1 MTLFELLPS
10 LRQPHLDGTI
20 WPLNASI
27 DDLGR
32 LCVGG
37 VAATEIAAEFGTPAY
52 LVDEQD
58 FRARIRRYRVGLPG
72 VDLVY
77 AGKALLSTA
86 VAEWAASEGAGLNV
100 CSAGELATAL
110 AAGVP
115 PSQIV
120 VHGNART
127 AGELHDAVHAGVG
140 RIVIDSPNA
149 IALLASQVRRRQ
161 GVLIRV
167 IPSVESR
174 DQNGAGVGFTV
185 ADGRAAG
192 AVRRV
197 LDQPG
202 LDLVGLHCH
211 LGSQLIDPHV
221 YAAAI
226 RQLVALMADVRDHH
240 GVVLGQL
247 DLGGGHGVPNV
258 SGDPEFS
265 PHALGAVVE
274 SALRSACA
282 EYGYPR
288 PQIVIEPGRAVAA
301 RAGITL
307 YRVITV
313 KHQPDGRTF
322 VVVDGGMVDNPREG
336 LRGVKYTAALANR
349 HVPTTTAP
357 VTIVGRQ
364 CEAGEEI
371 ARDVELPTDIQ
382 PGDLLAVAC
391 TGAYH
396 YSMGSACNLVGR
408 PPLIGVAGGRTRVLV
423 RRETVADLL
432 ARDCDWFHRP
442 HLAGSVTMDVDTVI
456 ERAGGNRRA

>member
-10 LRQPHLDGTI
+10 QHGLGSQLDRAI
-20 WPLNASI
+20 WPSSASV

-32 LCVGG
+32 LCVAG
-37 VAATEIAAEFGTPAY
+37 VPATEIAAEYGTPAY
-52 LVDEQD
+52 VVDELD
-58 FRARIRRYRVGLPG
+58 FRARIRRYRAALPG
-72 VDLVY
+72 VELVY

-86 VAEWAASEGAGLNV
+86 VAEWAAAEGAGLNV

-120 VHGNART
+120 LHGYART
-127 AGELHDAVHAGVG
+127 AGELHDAVDAGVG

-149 IALLASQVRRRQ
+149 IALLAAQVRRHQ
-161 GVLIRV
+161 NVLIRV
-167 IPSVESR
+167 IPDIEGQSPG
-174 DQNGAGVGFTV
+174 GAGVGFTL

-192 AVRRV
+192 AVRRL
-197 LDQPG
+197 LDQPW
-202 LDLVGLHCH
+202 LNLVGLHCH
-211 LGSQLIDPHV
+211 LGSRIADPQR
-221 YAAAI
+221 YGAAI
-226 RQLVALMADVRDHH
+226 RQLVALMAEVRDRH
-240 GVVLGQL
+240 GVVLNQL
-247 DLGGGHGVPNV
+247 DLGGGHAVPYV
-258 SGDPEFS
+258 SGDPELS
-265 PHALGAVVE
+265 PDTLAQVIE
-274 SALRSACA
+274 STLQSSCA
-282 EYGYPR
+282 DYGYPP
-288 PQIVIEPGRAVAA
+288 PQIVIEPGRAIAA

-307 YRVITV
+307 YRVIAV

-322 VVVDGGMVDNPREG
+322 VVVDGGMVDNPHEG

-349 HVPTTTAP
+349 HIPTETAP

-371 ARDVELPTDIQ
+371 ARDVELPTDVQ
-382 PGDLLAVAC
+382 PGDLLALAC

-408 PPLIGVAGGRTRVLV
+408 PPLIAVAGGRTRALV

-432 ARDCDWFHRP
+432 ARDCDWSHQTHRP
-442 HLAGSVTMDVDTVI
+442 SSVTMVI
-456 ERAGGNRRA
+456 NRARGE